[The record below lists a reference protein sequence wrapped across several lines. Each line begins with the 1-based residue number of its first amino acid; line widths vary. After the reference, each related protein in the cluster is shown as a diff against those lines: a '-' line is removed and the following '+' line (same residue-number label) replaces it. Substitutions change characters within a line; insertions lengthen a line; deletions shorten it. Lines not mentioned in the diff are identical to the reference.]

1 MLIFYVPKLQDLQ
14 KDSVWKVDSDIE
26 GKYEEGLIQEA
37 INIRKFRVYV
47 WKRKSWLTYLEIA
60 LRYKN
65 DKLESYRNSK
75 YNPKLDSGLIFVG
88 LNNKSKIIEK

>member
-47 WKRKSWLTYLEIA
+47 WKRKS
-60 LRYKN
+60 
-65 DKLESYRNSK
+65 
-75 YNPKLDSGLIFVG
+75 
-88 LNNKSKIIEK
+88 